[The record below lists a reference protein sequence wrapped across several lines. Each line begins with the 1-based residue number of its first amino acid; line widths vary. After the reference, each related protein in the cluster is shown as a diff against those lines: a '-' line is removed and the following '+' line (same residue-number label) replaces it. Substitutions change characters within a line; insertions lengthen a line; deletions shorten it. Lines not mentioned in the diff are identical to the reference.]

1 MSVSTVA
8 RPGAVRIEPA
18 YDDPAA
24 VLQVIRA
31 VPEYWPLARY
41 APSPEEMVAVG
52 GDVATAS
59 YVPPWFRRDFAL
71 AGDPLVPGAELI
83 LHNDRFV
90 HSTHAVFGAAAI
102 VRPTTV
108 YVNVMVPSVAPFQP
122 HLDVPAFRGITR
134 ANYPLWLLHQMMF
147 SGLFEPWRVKLATA
161 VSWFYEGRGG
171 EFHYWPD
178 GPERDGAVERPP
190 FRNVAVLA
198 DNERT
203 YHGVAPVG
211 GSTARLVQ
219 GLSRESLLHR
229 VPGGWE
235 MRNGDTSCGS
245 ATDDDVRITVSWK
258 AEVFADADEC
268 ARADDHTDDL
278 TLDAVVDTF
287 LADLHRRGIDAVA
300 PGDPLG
306 DRSWVALISSTYG
319 RPGPRVP
326 D

>member
-1 MSVSTVA
+1 MTVSTVT
-8 RPGAVRIEPA
+8 RPGAVRVEPA
-18 YDDPAA
+18 YGDAAA
-24 VLQVIRA
+24 VLACIRG
-31 VPEYWPLARY
+31 VEEYWPLARY

-52 GDVATAS
+52 GDAATS
-59 YVPPWFRRDFAL
+59 MYVPPWFRRDFAL
-71 AGDPLVPGAELI
+71 GGEPLVPGAELI
-83 LHNDRFV
+83 LGNDRFV
-90 HSTHAVFGAAAI
+90 DATRAVFGQVAV

-134 ANYPLWLLHQMMF
+134 AQYPLWLLHQMMF
-147 SGLFEPWRVKLATA
+147 SGLFESWRVKLATA
-161 VSWFYEGRGG
+161 VSWFYEGTGG

-178 GPERDGAVERPP
+178 GPQGDGAVERPP

-211 GSTARLVQ
+211 GPSARFVQ
-219 GLSRESLLHR
+219 GLTRESLLHR

-235 MRNGDTSCGS
+235 MREGSASLGS

-258 AEVFADADEC
+258 AEVFADADER
-268 ARADDHTDDL
+268 ARADDHSDDL
-278 TLDAVVDTF
+278 TLDRVVEAF

-300 PGDPLG
+300 PDDPIG
-306 DRSWVALISSTYG
+306 DRAWVALISSTYG

-326 D
+326 A